1 VNLDRVIK
9 PFTQVDWR
17 RETIYLLTAAMEIAW
32 FTPWYLALIPATA
45 QLPPGRTAVGL
56 FVIMVIPTYGIRLLG
71 RLFLKP
77 YIQRLALVML
87 LVLTCL
93 LALRVF
99 LYAGQ
104 EYKGF
109 DWLGQTI
116 KDMLDIYHAV
126 PDWFIIV
133 MSTLFLWWRGISLA
147 QRRPSV
153 RSVAFSFYLGIV
165 SFIGFVLL
173 VNLVTREDPSV
184 FIPVF
189 FFYALMALA
198 ATRMDEM
205 RGRRGAMRSPF
216 GVSWLLSIAGAVL
229 IVVLLGTLLGAL
241 LTGKDLQ
248 AVVQWIAPLLLLFG
262 VVLGALLAVFRIATD
277 WLLGFLH
284 SMGVERATEPLAKL
298 LEGLGDLI
306 PDGSDPQ
313 LNAPPGLG
321 AIRLVLMVG
330 LIAGLGALVIWMMRH
345 QGWGGHSREDDGQES
360 VFSSALLLE
369 HLRELV
375 ETGKGRLTAALGLVQ
390 RRGWRGLFA
399 ALTIRR
405 IYAQMLRLA
414 AHHGYPRA
422 PFQTPY
428 EYESTAARA
437 FPDGATEVRVITEA
451 YVAVHYGEVP
461 ESDAELQQ
469 VRACWERLKES
480 MRTASVEMH

>member
-1 VNLDRVIK
+1 MNLDRVIK
-9 PFTQVDWR
+9 PFTRLDWR

-56 FVIMVIPTYGIRLLG
+56 FVIMVIPTYGMRLLD

-87 LVLTCL
+87 LVLTCMF
-93 LALRVF
+93 ALRVF

-109 DWLGQTI
+109 DWLGETI
-116 KDMLDIYHAV
+116 KDVLDVYQAV

-133 MSTLFLWWRGISLA
+133 LSTLFLWWRGISLA

-153 RSVAFSFYLGIV
+153 RSVALSFYLGIV

-173 VNLVTREDPSV
+173 VNLVTREDPSF

-262 VVLGALLAVFRIATD
+262 VVVGALLAALRMMTD
-277 WLLGFLH
+277 WLLGFLR
-284 SMGVERATEPLAKL
+284 SMGVERATEPLAEL
-298 LEGLGDLI
+298 LDGLGDLV
-306 PDGSDPQ
+306 PGGSDSP
-313 LNAPPGLG
+313 LSAPPGLG
-321 AIRLVLMVG
+321 AIRLVLMGG
-330 LIAGLGALVIWMMRH
+330 LIVGLGALVIWMVRN
-345 QGWGGHSREDDGQES
+345 QGWGERAGDEEDQES
-360 VFSSALLLE
+360 VFSSALLLD

-375 ETGKGRLTAALGLVQ
+375 ETGSGRLAAALGLVQ

-428 EYESTAARA
+428 EYESTAVRA
-437 FPDGATEVRVITEA
+437 FPGGAAEVRMITEA

-461 ESDAELQQ
+461 ETDAELQQ
-469 VRACWERLKES
+469 IRACWEKLKES
-480 MRTASVEMH
+480 MRTASAGMH